1 MRNEYDFLCH
11 HGIKG
16 QKWGVRRYQNPDGSL
31 TPEGRKRYRIDG
43 PIGKKALS
51 MNTDKDDKWKDER
64 RRKWIRQMTGE
75 EVEPVQKV
83 KKRTSPD
90 EKIEFKKGHI
100 VSHITTEDTD
110 IKPEKGRVL
119 FVAADE
125 DDKKLY
131 SSVLAA
137 SIYKHLS
144 GVKIKQVEFTLKQDL
159 TAPSKREAI
168 ELFKEQ
174 YKKNEKE
181 YIDYFARTLAN
192 FARNPDFK
200 DQFTKEE
207 RNPETFRKRFTENM
221 NKSWLEK
228 DGYWLFNMGL
238 TFQGNLDK
246 KIYRDYLNEV
256 KARGYN
262 ALVDDNDSRKSTMNG
277 KVPLIILDELAML
290 GDMKVKDITKESVL
304 QDYKDWAASQ
314 KS

>member
-1 MRNEYDFLCH
+1 MNELFH
-11 HGIKG
+11 HGVKG
-16 QKWGVRRYQNPDGSL
+16 MKWGVRRYQNTDGTL
-31 TPEGRKRYRIDG
+31 TPEGLKRYRIDG

-75 EVEPVQKV
+75 EVESVTKI
-83 KKRTSPD
+83 KKRSSPD
-90 EKIEFKKGHI
+90 EKTEFPKGHT
-100 VSHITTEDTD
+100 VSHITTKDTD

-125 DDKKLY
+125 ADKKLY

-137 SIYKHLS
+137 SIHKHLG
-144 GVKIKQVEFTLKQDL
+144 GVKIKQVDFKLKQDL

-168 ELFKEQ
+168 EIFKEQ
-174 YKKNEKE
+174 YKKHEKE
-181 YIDYFARTLAN
+181 YIDYFARTLSN
-192 FARNPDFK
+192 FAKNPDFK

-207 RNPETFRKRFTENM
+207 RNPETFKKRFNENM
-221 NKSWLEK
+221 KKQWLEN

-238 TFQGNLDK
+238 TFQGNLGE
-246 KIYRDYLNEV
+246 KIYKGYLDEI

-277 KVPLIILDELAML
+277 KVPIIILDELAML
-290 GDMKVKDITKESVL
+290 GDMKVKDITNESVL
-304 QDYKDWAASQ
+304 QDYKEWVKMQ